1 MGGRR
6 ELGPHLGVI
15 QGAAPAG
22 AEMESRD
29 GVAGEGGTV
38 EGTVEGVERAGGVA
52 GEVGAGGEGG
62 WVEARVAGQVGTGE
76 GEKCEDE
83 ATLTGVGAAGM
94 KGGSLGAVPLVAA
107 IANASLTKPRR
118 RSETE
123 PEPARPERAASGV
136 DEAKFAR
143 SGMGPMKDSASR
155 ISSAKD
161 PTLNTGSTSGTESDG
176 DQRRVGPMTDGLT
189 KAE

>member
-38 EGTVEGVERAGGVA
+38 ERIVEGVERAGGVA

-83 ATLTGVGAAGM
+83 ATLTGVGAAVMGEC
-94 KGGSLGAVPLVAA
+94 SLGAAPFAEAAA
-107 IANASLTKPRR
+107 IATLTKSRR

-123 PEPARPERAASGV
+123 PEPARKEKAASGV
-136 DEAKFAR
+136 DEAIFAQ
-143 SGMGPMKDSASR
+143 SGMGAMRDSASR

-161 PTLNTGSTSGTESDG
+161 LTLNTGSTSGTESDV
-176 DQRRVGPMTDGLT
+176 DQ
-189 KAE
+189 